1 MENSANDTYKTI
13 TGLSTAQFK
22 DRGSRFIGFLFPV
35 SSEEDVKR
43 ELAALKKRHHD
54 ATHHCYAYTV
64 GHIDAGSCRLNDD
77 GEPSGSAARPIYGQL
92 QSAELRDVL
101 AVVVRYFGG
110 VKLGVPG
117 LINAYKT
124 TTRLCVEQAETVE
137 KRVMEIASARFP
149 YDRMNTLLTL
159 LKKEQADIRRMDY
172 DGTQSVIEFGIRRS
186 RYEALCRNIALLP
199 FASLIHQGTE

>member
-1 MENSANDTYKTI
+1 MDDTYKTI
-13 TGLSTAQFK
+13 ARPVTGQYK
-22 DRGSRFIGFLFPV
+22 EKGSRFIGFLFPV
-35 SSEEDVKR
+35 SSEEDIR
-43 ELAALKKRHHD
+43 QRLAALKKEYHD

-172 DGTQSVIEFGIRRS
+172 DGTQSVIEFGIRR